1 MGEHK
6 LRDTL
11 PHLNLYHA
19 LNRTLE
25 GRLAYVGPVCSLMQ
39 VGACVL
45 AVYSAT
51 CVLACWG
58 VAWRCAGGME
68 GRLGYKRFRVLP
80 SKLEGV
86 EGQRVVR
93 SPLLQRE
100 AT

>member
-45 AVYSAT
+45 ARAGVWLSARH
-51 CVLACWG
+51 VGLGASK
-58 VAWRCAGGME
+58 AWRTWGPCACSHMCWMCWT
-68 GRLGYKRFRVLP
+68 RP
-80 SKLEGV
+80 W
-86 EGQRVVR
+86 
-93 SPLLQRE
+93 PL
-100 AT
+100 